1 MCTHTANTHFPHPLA
16 HAFIDASRDT
26 HRRNTQRSLPQAHA
40 DPDRLGH
47 THLHASRD
55 TETTQSQH
63 INTCLC
69 TQTRVH
75 QSSSIHTHRCCV
87 QMRAHT
93 ETHAQTQTQRCTCA
107 DTDTHKAV
115 HTHTHTQTCV
125 NTAHT
130 YMFTVNAHTQIQE
143 YTPTQNIHGGTYT
156 YSQGP
161 EYTLIYTDVCSDVT
175 DRYTHV
181 HINSEIHGKTG
192 CRQIL
197 NTYMCA
203 HRHPDTQMQARTQT
217 RMCTNIHVDTHLSQ
231 TPRTPSAVVERPP
244 CAHRLPHVP
253 GPSGARSGGRM
264 PTPACPLQCPG
275 AWQNPRPH
283 PFISP
288 WTVARG
294 WTGARGWGLGP
305 RRRRM
310 QTAPGGGEEEA
321 G

>member
-1 MCTHTANTHFPHPLA
+1 MHTHTHMADTHFPHPLA

-47 THLHASRD
+47 THLHASQD

-75 QSSSIHTHRCCV
+75 QSTSIHTHRCCV

-161 EYTLIYTDVCSDVT
+161 EYTLIYTCMFRCNRQVHTC
-175 DRYTHV
+175 TH
-181 HINSEIHGKTG
+181 
-192 CRQIL
+192 
-197 NTYMCA
+197 
-203 HRHPDTQMQARTQT
+203 
-217 RMCTNIHVDTHLSQ
+217 
-231 TPRTPSAVVERPP
+231 
-244 CAHRLPHVP
+244 
-253 GPSGARSGGRM
+253 
-264 PTPACPLQCPG
+264 
-275 AWQNPRPH
+275 
-283 PFISP
+283 
-288 WTVARG
+288 
-294 WTGARGWGLGP
+294 
-305 RRRRM
+305 
-310 QTAPGGGEEEA
+310 
-321 G
+321 